1 MKLLRIISLL
11 GAIFLNS
18 CGSSSHIIPNE
29 VKSESQ
35 KEVLRFLKN
44 ITGEDFRV
52 LSIKPKTSG
61 GWGDIVKDHYKVKCQ
76 SIRDERI
83 VMQVYVKALDK
94 MPVEIDSN
102 KEDIALKYMKQRN
115 IVDFSDQLKPVVDK
129 YYPNAL
135 YTVRTTN
142 NAGRYYSIEI
152 AHKDKLTEDRV
163 LQHLKNTHKIVTEI
177 NQNRIITDPN
187 YFDVNFNIYENDYN
201 EDKIRSATSGSKMQG
216 DYYIGVEHNGNTET
230 RIGIG
235 SSLYHDLNKY
245 VAKNAKLQDDEY
257 LKDSVLYQSNESQD
271 INSNN
276 ICEWARFLTAI
287 YKDDKV
293 VRRVYKR
300 VNLFDRSIEE
310 YKP

>member
-35 KEVLRFLKN
+35 KEVLKFLKN

-52 LSIKPKTSG
+52 LSIEPKTSG
-61 GWGDIVKDHYKVKCQ
+61 GWGDIVKDNYKVKCQ

-83 VMQVYVKALDK
+83 IMQVYVKAPDK
-94 MPVEIDSN
+94 MPVDIDSN

-163 LQHLKNTHKIVTEI
+163 LKHLKNTQKIVTEI

-201 EDKIRSATSGSKMQG
+201 EDKIRSTTSGSKMQG

-230 RIGIG
+230 RLGIG

-245 VAKNAKLQDDEY
+245 VAKNVELQDDEY
-257 LKDSVLYQSNESQD
+257 LKNSVLYQSTESQD
-271 INSNN
+271 INSDD